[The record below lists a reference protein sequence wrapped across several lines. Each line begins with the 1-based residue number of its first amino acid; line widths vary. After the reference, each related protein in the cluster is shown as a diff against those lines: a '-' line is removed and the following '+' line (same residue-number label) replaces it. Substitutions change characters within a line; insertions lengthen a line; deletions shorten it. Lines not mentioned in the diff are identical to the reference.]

1 MAGEA
6 PMDASLSRVTVVTVT
21 WASQEAMRG
30 FLAALPPGVAV
41 VVVDNA
47 SPDGTVAAV
56 REARP
61 EAVVVENAANLG
73 FGAGCNRGL
82 DRVATEFALLANP
95 DARLTAAAIAG
106 LVAAAEAHPAARL
119 VAPLILDAAG
129 RKVRSWNASH
139 LRRGRMPG
147 RRDGEPW
154 PEGPFCADYASGAC
168 LLLRPRDGLRF
179 DERFFLFYEDDDV
192 CLRAGG
198 VLVQPAV
205 GVAHEGGRSSGASAR
220 VTWRKAWHMAWSRLL
235 FLHLHGGAVGVEP
248 WRMAGRHAGKLIG
261 HALTLRGRKMVAD
274 LGALAGTLAW
284 IGGRRRAL

>member
-1 MAGEA
+1 ME
-6 PMDASLSRVTVVTVT
+6 ASLSRVTIVTVT
-21 WASQEAMRG
+21 WASQDAMRG
-30 FLAALPPGVAV
+30 FLAALPPGVATI
-41 VVVDNA
+41 VVDNA

-56 REARP
+56 RAARP
-61 EAVVVENAANLG
+61 DAVVVENAVNLG

-106 LVAAAEAHPAARL
+106 LVAAAEANPEARL
-119 VAPLILDAAG
+119 VAPLILDGAG
-129 RKVRSWNASH
+129 RPVRSWNASQ

-154 PEGPFCADYASGAC
+154 PEGAFCADYASGAC
-168 LLLRPRDGLRF
+168 LLLRPAGGLRF
-179 DERFFLFYEDDDV
+179 DERFFLFYEDDDI

-198 VLVQPAV
+198 VLVDPAI
-205 GVAHEGGRSSGASAR
+205 GVAHEGGRSSGGSAR

-235 FLHLHGGAVGVEP
+235 FLDLHGGGVGAEA
-248 WRMAGRHAGKLIG
+248 WRMAGRHAGKAIG
-261 HALTLRGRKMVAD
+261 HAATLQARKLVAD
-274 LGALAGTLAW
+274 AGALAGTLAW